1 MSSSQICRITNS
13 RWETYVPHSAVVW
26 AEHSPEHPKFKSRIC
41 RHWLK
46 GFCRMGHDC
55 NFAHGWEERRAYENG
70 AGKPEET
77 FIENGAEK
85 VEIITDWHI
94 LGQTKEEEKK

>member
-1 MSSSQICRITNS
+1 
-13 RWETYVPHSAVVW
+13 
-26 AEHSPEHPKFKSRIC
+26 
-41 RHWLK
+41 
-46 GFCRMGHDC
+46 MGHDC